1 MVVCYRT
8 LSLESQGIYQEKGS
22 KFEAYA
28 FPVENLEQ
36 IQQRLDQLRQTHY
49 KARHHC
55 YAYVIGPEAKDFRA
69 FDDGEPR
76 HSAGGPI
83 LGQIRSFDLTNVLI
97 VVVRY
102 FGGTK
107 LGISGLVSAYREAA
121 KQALEAGKIVE
132 KEPSQSWVLTF
143 DYPDMNGVMH
153 LVKELKL
160 KVLRQHFEERCEM
173 MLMVPLSKLDL
184 AENRLEHLSKVE
196 LTKLGIRNY

>member
-1 MVVCYRT
+1 MVLRYRT
-8 LSLESQGIYQEKGS
+8 LSLESQGTYKEKGS

-36 IQQRLDQLRQTHY
+36 IQQHLDPLHLNHY

-55 YAYVIGPEAKDFRA
+55 YAYVLGPEANEFRA

-76 HSAGGPI
+76 HSAGAPI

-107 LGISGLVSAYREAA
+107 LGISGLVNAYREAA
-121 KQALEAGKIVE
+121 RQALEAAKIVE
-132 KEPSQSWVLTF
+132 EEPSQSWVLTF
-143 DYPDMNGVMH
+143 DYPDMNGVMT

-160 KVLRQHFEERCEM
+160 TVLEKNFEERCEM

-184 AENRLEHLSKVE
+184 AEDRLEHLSRVE
-196 LTKLGIRNY
+196 LEIMN